1 MQAPSPAAPNAG
13 RDALAEEVERLKERV
28 GELESELE
36 SERERRAAVDAA
48 YDRQR
53 ADATRFRSE
62 AARLRTQL
70 HQGSHELPPPA
81 WADRPV
87 NPSLRTKWRWITR
100 ALVLLVFLVVLG
112 AAYVLVH
119 GYIQHES
126 ISDVWGGVRA
136 FF

>member
-1 MQAPSPAAPNAG
+1 MEASPRAAPNPVP
-13 RDALAEEVERLKERV
+13 DALSNEIERLRERV
-28 GELESELE
+28 DELEQELQ
-36 SERERRAAVDAA
+36 SERDHRASVAAA

-53 ADATRFRSE
+53 AETSRLRSE

-81 WADRPV
+81 WADRPI

-100 ALVLLVFLVVLG
+100 ALVLLVFLIVLA

-119 GYIQHES
+119 GYVQHES
-126 ISDVWGGVRA
+126 IDHVWAGVRN

>member
-1 MQAPSPAAPNAG
+1 MEAPPPAVPNAAP
-13 RDALAEEVERLKERV
+13 DAPADEIERLSERID
-28 GELESELE
+28 ELESELE

-48 YDRQR
+48 YDRER
-53 ADATRFRSE
+53 AET
-62 AARLRTQL
+62 ARLRTQL
-70 HQGSHELPPPA
+70 HQGDHELPPPA

-112 AAYVLVH
+112 AVYLLVH
-119 GYIQHES
+119 AYIGHES
-126 ISDVWGGVRA
+126 IGHVWGGVRG

>member
-1 MQAPSPAAPNAG
+1 MEASSPAAPNAG
-13 RDALAEEVERLKERV
+13 PDAFVDEIERLKARV
-28 GELESELE
+28 DELESELE
-36 SERERRAAVDAA
+36 SERERRAALDAA
-48 YDRQR
+48 HDRQR

-70 HQGSHELPPPA
+70 HQGGHELPAPA

-112 AAYVLVH
+112 AVYLLVHAYVNN
-119 GYIQHES
+119 ES
-126 ISDVWGGVRA
+126 IGHVWAGVRD